1 MEVSEKVDRGRPGEE
16 GRRAEA
22 AGEEEGPDG
31 AIRQKDGCAA
41 AQNCSHQSPHAVQ
54 EEDAEISVKLQI
66 AWIGKT
72 REAAIRAL
80 TDEYLQRIS
89 RFVDAESH
97 EMNSEDAVLDLAAGA
112 QGRTAPVLI
121 LLDARG
127 RQFTSEEF
135 AELLRDQQDRGT
147 QNLFFAVGP
156 ADGFSDKARHAAD
169 LILSFGKMTLAHE
182 LARVVLLE
190 QIYRAFTILRGHPYH
205 TGH

>member
-1 MEVSEKVDRGRPGEE
+1 M
-16 GRRAEA
+16 
-22 AGEEEGPDG
+22 
-31 AIRQKDGCAA
+31 
-41 AQNCSHQSPHAVQ
+41 
-54 EEDAEISVKLQI
+54 KLQI

-72 REAAIRAL
+72 KEPAIQAL
-80 TDEYLQRIS
+80 SAEYLKRIS
-89 RFVDAESH
+89 RYVQTDSH
-97 EMNSEDAVLDLAAGA
+97 ELAAEPA
-112 QGRTAPVLI
+112 LLKLADRASGRTAPVLI

-147 QNLFFAVGP
+147 QNLLFGIGP
-156 ADGFSDKARHAAD
+156 ADGFSDQARSAAD

-190 QIYRAFTILRGHPYH
+190 QIYRAFTILKGHPYH

>member
-1 MEVSEKVDRGRPGEE
+1 M
-16 GRRAEA
+16 
-22 AGEEEGPDG
+22 
-31 AIRQKDGCAA
+31 
-41 AQNCSHQSPHAVQ
+41 
-54 EEDAEISVKLQI
+54 KLEI

-72 REAAIRAL
+72 REPAIQSL
-80 TDEYLQRIS
+80 TSEYIQRIS
-89 RFVDAESH
+89 RYVHTESH
-97 EMNSEDAVLDLAAGA
+97 ELLAEAA
-112 QGRTAPVLI
+112 LLRLADRASGRTAPVFV

-147 QNLFFAVGP
+147 QNLLFGVGP
-156 ADGFSDKARHAAD
+156 ADGFSDQARGSAD

-190 QIYRAFTILRGHPYH
+190 QIYRAFTILKGHPYH

>member
-1 MEVSEKVDRGRPGEE
+1 
-16 GRRAEA
+16 
-22 AGEEEGPDG
+22 
-31 AIRQKDGCAA
+31 
-41 AQNCSHQSPHAVQ
+41 
-54 EEDAEISVKLQI
+54 VKLQI

-72 REAAIRAL
+72 REPAIQSL
-80 TDEYLQRIS
+80 TAEYMKRIS
-89 RFVDAESH
+89 RYVQSASH
-97 EMNSEDAVLDLAAGA
+97 ELTAEAALLKLADRAS
-112 QGRTAPVLI
+112 GRTAPVFV

-147 QNLFFAVGP
+147 QNLLFGVGP
-156 ADGFSDKARHAAD
+156 ADGFSDQARASAD

-190 QIYRAFTILRGHPYH
+190 QIYRAFTILKGHPYH